1 MKRFFKRVKDFG
13 TKRKSAVMTAL
24 VAANV
29 ASMAVMCAPDT
40 MTDLAGKLD
49 IVVNILWAFIAVVG
63 LINLIPG
70 VITMFKAL
78 TGGGQGQDSQA
89 MSEGIKKVIGG
100 LVAIFVPTIIVAI
113 LGSGD
118 MLHVATSMFQK
129 YGLLGP

>member
-1 MKRFFKRVKDFG
+1 MSKLVQRVRDFG
-13 TKRKSAVMTAL
+13 AKGKSVAMTAL

-40 MTDLAGKLD
+40 MKDLAGKLD
-49 IVVNILWAFIAVVG
+49 IVINILWAVIAVVG

-70 VITMFKAL
+70 VITIIKSI

-100 LVAIFVPTIIVAI
+100 LVAIFVPAIISAI
-113 LGSGD
+113 LGGD
-118 MLHVATSMFQK
+118 MLKLATSMFTK
-129 YGLLGP
+129 YGLFS